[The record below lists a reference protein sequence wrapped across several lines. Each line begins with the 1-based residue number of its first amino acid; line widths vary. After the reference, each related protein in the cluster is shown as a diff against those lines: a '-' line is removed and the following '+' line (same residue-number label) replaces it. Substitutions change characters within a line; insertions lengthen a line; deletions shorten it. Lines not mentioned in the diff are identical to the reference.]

1 MQAPRWANPP
11 AVPTLNIRSGS
22 PMEDRDAY
30 VETLAAV
37 VATLFPPNRSS
48 LEITLND
55 ISRSQKGYDK
65 FNFLVKKC

>member
-37 VATLFPPNRSS
+37 VATLFPPKRSS
-48 LEITLND
+48 LQSI
-55 ISRSQKGYDK
+55 Y
-65 FNFLVKKC
+65 

>member
-37 VATLFPPNRSS
+37 VATLFPPKRSS
-48 LEITLND
+48 LEITLNK
-55 ISRSQKGYDK
+55 ISRSQKGYYK
-65 FNFLVKKC
+65 INW